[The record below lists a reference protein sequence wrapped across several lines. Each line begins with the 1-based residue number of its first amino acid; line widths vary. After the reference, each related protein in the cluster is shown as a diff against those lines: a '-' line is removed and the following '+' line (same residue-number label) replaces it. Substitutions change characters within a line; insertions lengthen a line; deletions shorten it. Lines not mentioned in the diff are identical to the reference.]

1 MSSRTNVNEICCVDL
16 QTELSAIR
24 YFLVTKSSENPF
36 SYGQISVVFLSAKQ
50 FFASQTQGSCAKK
63 VFFFAFRTMM
73 QSRAR
78 RLFSRGR
85 TSGSFWRS
93 QDNLLGSLVLHSG
106 IVLQMKIIYLEFP
119 IQKIPY
125 RLLNTN
131 EIELAG
137 SKYVIIFSRYIT

>member
-1 MSSRTNVNEICCVDL
+1 MSTKSAAWISRRNFL
-16 QTELSAIR
+16 LG

-106 IVLQMKIIYLEFP
+106 IVLQMKTLSS
-119 IQKIPY
+119 QY
-125 RLLNTN
+125 RKYHRRLPNTN